1 MSVSASVSV
10 SVSVSASVSGSLS
23 GLSPGVYVSV
33 TNDDDFVVKRCVC
46 ANRDNIMR
54 Q

>member
-1 MSVSASVSV
+1 MHRQGSKAGNE
-10 SVSVSASVSGSLS
+10 SGSGS
-23 GLSPGVYVSV
+23 GSVYGLSPGVCVSV